1 MVCCGGQRETRCVNQ
16 YGLKYGCVLLA
27 LMERARKACC
37 CSWHTSQAGDTSA
50 SCWVT
55 AGEESMQVL
64 THLVSMHS
72 GFKEEGKG
80 PWKQRI
86 AYVLSLNLVFLSWRY
101 VAQGGSSLRCH
112 WLCCSTA
119 TGICCRSLDNSK
131 HSVPWMCSG
140 RLQQLLFDWVV
151 LGVWSEKHKAPLLE
165 IKHALQKPA
174 PSHGCYFIGL

>member
-1 MVCCGGQRETRCVNQ
+1 MAVFFWHWWRELEKLVAALGILPKQAIPQPPAESQQVRRACRC
-16 YGLKYGCVLLA
+16 
-27 LMERARKACC
+27 
-37 CSWHTSQAGDTSA
+37 WPT
-50 SCWVT
+50 
-55 AGEESMQVL
+55 
-64 THLVSMHS
+64 LVSMHS

-86 AYVLSLNLVFLSWRY
+86 AYVLSLNLVFLSWRC

-131 HSVPWMCSG
+131 HSVPWICSG
-140 RLQQLLFDWVV
+140 RLQQLLFDWVA